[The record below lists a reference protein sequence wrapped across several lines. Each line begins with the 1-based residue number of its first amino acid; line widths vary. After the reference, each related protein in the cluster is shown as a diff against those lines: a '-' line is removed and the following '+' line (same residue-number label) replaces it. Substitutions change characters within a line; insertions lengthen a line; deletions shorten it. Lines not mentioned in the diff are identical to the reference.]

1 MKLKSKTLLVI
12 FDFFFF
18 FAIIC
23 PDYEADRKK
32 KKKAKVMVGEARL
45 VPKMQSKFS
54 FDNAEQVK
62 QITNTLQLDG
72 TNHWKEDAITDLREV
87 R

>member
-1 MKLKSKTLLVI
+1 
-12 FDFFFF
+12 
-18 FAIIC
+18 
-23 PDYEADRKK
+23 
-32 KKKAKVMVGEARL
+32 MVGEARL